1 MWGFSAPVPKDPWLK
16 DIAFSSLYTPIHS
29 FGLGILMGHP
39 HVLGTAEAAQGREA
53 LLSWNFLSIG
63 LVRQ

>member
-1 MWGFSAPVPKDPWLK
+1 MWGFSTPVPKDPWLK

-39 HVLGTAEAAQGREA
+39 HVLGTA
-53 LLSWNFLSIG
+53 
-63 LVRQ
+63 